1 MYSYHYIYDY
11 LFVQVTE
18 ELFERDYA
26 RRIRTSPNF
35 NTADR
40 REQTPE
46 PPLNSTDSRHTD
58 RLHQTGQSVESSPN
72 MRQRGP
78 TIKLNSNQVFFSPT
92 LAKDAESKSKA
103 SDGFNQADDHLL
115 GRFRKTSTDNSHENG
130 DYIANENT
138 FESSDCGL
146 QRKQDVKIQKHNVMS
161 ALQKVMQST

>member
-40 REQTPE
+40 REQTP
-46 PPLNSTDSRHTD
+46 
-58 RLHQTGQSVESSPN
+58 
-72 MRQRGP
+72 
-78 TIKLNSNQVFFSPT
+78 
-92 LAKDAESKSKA
+92 ESKSKA